1 MTDFIQELT
10 WLLDKELG
18 LSDPVFQA
26 KDIKA
31 LVIAAADNTLK
42 AAVENQHKD
51 TLTKE
56 EIAYIVAGLT
66 VGIDPRIKAG
76 LKPKEG

>member
-1 MTDFIQELT
+1 MTDFIQELASQLNQSFNLT
-10 WLLDKELG
+10 ITRPE
-18 LSDPVFQA
+18 
-26 KDIKA
+26 DIKA

-42 AAVENQHKD
+42 AAVANQHHD
-51 TLTKE
+51 TLTKD

-76 LKPKEG
+76 LKPKG